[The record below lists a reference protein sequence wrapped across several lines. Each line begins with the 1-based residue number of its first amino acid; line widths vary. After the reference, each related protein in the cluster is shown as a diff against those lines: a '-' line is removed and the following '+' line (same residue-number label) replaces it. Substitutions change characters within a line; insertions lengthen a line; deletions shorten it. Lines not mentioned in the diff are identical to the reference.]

1 MQSALVAS
9 LLLLAAAAEPTA
21 PTPDQPASPPAVTA
35 PAQPAATPATSPG
48 SRRVCREE
56 TRPNSRFTTKICKTT
71 DEWAQRT
78 ETARQAFSEVVDRPV
93 VMVCP
98 PAGC

>member
-1 MQSALVAS
+1 MHSAIFAS
-9 LLLLAAAAEPTA
+9 LLLLAATEPTTTTPAA
-21 PTPDQPASPPAVTA
+21 PQTPPAVTTPA
-35 PAQPAATPATSPG
+35 PAPAARTPG

-56 TRPNSRFTTKICKTT
+56 TRVNSRLTTKVCKTA

-78 ETARQAFSEVVDRPV
+78 ETAREAFSDVVNRPV
-93 VMVCP
+93 IMVCP